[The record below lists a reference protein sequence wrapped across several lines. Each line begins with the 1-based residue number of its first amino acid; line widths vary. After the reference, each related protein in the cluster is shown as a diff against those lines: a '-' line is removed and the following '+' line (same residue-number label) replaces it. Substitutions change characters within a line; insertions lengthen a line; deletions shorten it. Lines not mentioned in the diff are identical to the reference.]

1 MTEFR
6 GTIASA
12 EKNLMDALE
21 LIDQG
26 VKRLDAL
33 SAKASESEATDSMA
47 AQSFKEDFAQLQD
60 LAGNGLLEIR
70 NSIKTFGEECDE
82 KLRAEKVEGDA
93 GVTRLNEEVE
103 SNLLPELKSVGD
115 VLKKNVTEYESM
127 LT

>member
-6 GTIASA
+6 ATIASA
-12 EKNLMDALE
+12 ERNLLAALNVIE
-21 LIDQG
+21 EE
-26 VKRLDAL
+26 VKRVEAI
-33 SAKASESEATDSMA
+33 SAKAAEGEAAESMA
-47 AQSFKEDFAQLQD
+47 ADSFTQDFEQLQE
-60 LAGNGLLEIR
+60 LANNGLLEIR

-82 KLRAEKVEGDA
+82 KLRAEKAEGDA

-103 SNLLPELKSVGD
+103 NNLLPELKSVGD